1 MLSFRSAYSKTMD
14 RLKASLPENTW
25 RALHVLRDR
34 CPQEAEVVLDYLNE
48 VTSELA
54 KMTGFVCEQY
64 RHRDIDQDQAKERI
78 EKACSLLGVQGQWIL
93 ANYGPELKPPG

>member
-1 MLSFRSAYSKTMD
+1 VLSFYSDYSEAMD

-25 RALHVLRDR
+25 RSLQALRDAY
-34 CPQEAEVVLDYLNE
+34 PQQAEGVVDYLGE

-54 KMTGFVCEQY
+54 KMTEFVCEQY

-93 ANYGPELKPPG
+93 ANCGPAMKRLS